1 MRQSTMRPNL
11 TTRLMLGLGLT
22 LTLSAGSCVTGGS
35 LEVLCDR
42 TVALEADHASS
53 LAATPDD
60 AAVMTGQRYIAAVAA
75 GCGRV

>member
-1 MRQSTMRPNL
+1 MQIIRMMPAV
-11 TTRLMLGLGLT
+11 GLT
-22 LTLSAGSCVTGGS
+22 AILSGCVAGGS

-42 TVALEADHASS
+42 TVALEADLASA